1 MEQNKSKSTSWG
13 VKAKKGARI
22 TWVLSAP
29 RWGLIQDDAIVRGC
43 SAIKG
48 SKPSTKADPSDDEE
62 EEDKAY
68 SKTNASEDEDEEEE
82 EEEEEEFDM
91 SNKIT
96 ELRAFTK
103 KHGIKVVGR
112 KKEDVLNAITKW
124 KKQRKLEK
132 EARKAKA
139 AKPQEDEEASEDEN
153 AEQDE
158 EEQEERVKTPAKA
171 PARPAKRRSK
181 AGLTE
186 RKAEEVEQAAPEAP
200 ATPEKEEEAA
210 VSEPVEVEE
219 ETPVV
224 EEQAARAEKIS
235 EESEQDEGEI
245 DTDLD
250 LDLDKLDSYNL
261 KTLKA
266 YCEEEGLKLP
276 AGARKQDYITAI
288 LDHNA
293 DILDEDDNHDGAMV
307 EAPKPKSPE
316 PNQVVGAASPVQAEP
331 KQDENDED
339 LDLDELDRYSI
350 ATLKKYCADERI
362 AVAGTTKEAYVKAIL
377 DYNDSERS
385 WLEVSRADD
394 ESPREETKT
403 SDKEEAKRDG
413 EKKASVE
420 CDVEEETEETEV
432 AMWKRKAAKW
442 KQRAREL
449 QRFNELQTKSP
460 HHQMRRA
467 SGNNKENA
475 SPAQVAKTGVRA

>member
-1 MEQNKSKSTSWG
+1 
-13 VKAKKGARI
+13 
-22 TWVLSAP
+22 
-29 RWGLIQDDAIVRGC
+29 
-43 SAIKG
+43 
-48 SKPSTKADPSDDEE
+48 
-62 EEDKAY
+62 
-68 SKTNASEDEDEEEE
+68 
-82 EEEEEEFDM
+82 M

-124 KKQRKLEK
+124 KKQRKLER
-132 EARKAKA
+132 EARKAKVV
-139 AKPQEDEEASEDEN
+139 KPQEDEEASEDEN

-158 EEQEERVKTPAKA
+158 EELEERVKTPTKS

-181 AGLTE
+181 VGLTE
-186 RKAEEVEQAAPEAP
+186 RKAEIEQAAPEAP
-200 ATPEKEEEAA
+200 AAPENEEEAA
-210 VSEPVEVEE
+210 VGEPVEVEDK
-219 ETPVV
+219 TPVV
-224 EEQAARAEKIS
+224 EEQAVRAEKIS
-235 EESEQDEGEI
+235 EESKQDEGEI
-245 DTDLD
+245 DTDLE
-250 LDLDKLDSYNL
+250 LDLDQLDSYNL

-266 YCEEEGLKLP
+266 YCEEENLKLP
-276 AGARKQDYITAI
+276 TGSRKQDYITAI

-293 DILDEDDNHDGAMV
+293 DILDEDDNHDGAVV

-316 PNQVVGAASPVQAEP
+316 PNQAVGTASPVQAEP
-331 KQDENDED
+331 KQDEDDED

-362 AVAGTTKEAYVKAIL
+362 AVAGTTKEAYMKAIL

-394 ESPREETKT
+394 DGESPREETKT

-413 EKKASVE
+413 GKKTSVE
-420 CDVEEETEETEV
+420 CDVEEDTEETEI

-449 QRFNELQTKSP
+449 QRLNELQTKSP

-467 SGNNKENA
+467 SGSNKENA